1 TTMLIFDFI
10 TISPNKR
17 LIDKPRH
24 TPLSDNILIKT
35 GIKSSCIWQQFY
47 SVVDVNVETH
57 CMRLYKILKF
67 LKNKVNIN
75 HEGENG

>member
-1 TTMLIFDFI
+1 MLTTMLIFDF
-10 TISPNKR
+10 TAISPNKR

-47 SVVDVNVETH
+47 SVVDVNRDACNASLQDIEIP
-57 CMRLYKILKF
+57 KK
-67 LKNKVNIN
+67 
-75 HEGENG
+75 